1 MSQFIAVSKEPRWM
15 KPLGA
20 IMVLPGFVA
29 LIPFKADY
37 LQMWDIPLYVIAGL
51 GVLLL
56 LRAAQKIGWR
66 LNLEDNVLYYGKFN
80 LYGSWKKRRSQEFAL
95 SSEKMTKV
103 EFEGSDFVITYH
115 PSKKLTFSTKGLSS
129 IAHTRLERLKSVLE
143 AQIKTQDRA

>member
-20 IMVLPGFVA
+20 IMVLPGFIA

-80 LYGSWKKRRSQEFAL
+80 LYGNWKKRRSQEFAL

-129 IAHTRLERLKSVLE
+129 IAHTRLERMKSVLE
-143 AQIKTQDRA
+143 AQIKSQDRA

>member
-20 IMVLPGFVA
+20 IMVLPGFIA

-129 IAHTRLERLKSVLE
+129 IAHTRLERMKSVLE
-143 AQIKTQDRA
+143 VQIKTQDRA

>member
-20 IMVLPGFVA
+20 IMVLPGFIA

>member
-129 IAHTRLERLKSVLE
+129 IAHTRLERMKSVLE
-143 AQIKTQDRA
+143 AQIKSQDRA

>member
-80 LYGSWKKRRSQEFAL
+80 LYGNWKKRRSQEFAL

-129 IAHTRLERLKSVLE
+129 ISHTRLERMKSVLE

>member
-1 MSQFIAVSKEPRWM
+1 M

-20 IMVLPGFVA
+20 IMLLPGFIA

-129 IAHTRLERLKSVLE
+129 IAHTRLERMKSVLE

>member
-80 LYGSWKKRRSQEFAL
+80 LYGNWKKRRSQEFAL

-129 IAHTRLERLKSVLE
+129 IAHTRLERMKSVLE

>member
-129 IAHTRLERLKSVLE
+129 IAHTRLERMKSVLE
-143 AQIKTQDRA
+143 VQIKTQDRA

>member
-29 LIPFKADY
+29 PIPFKADY

-103 EFEGSDFVITYH
+103 EFEGSNFVITYH

-129 IAHTRLERLKSVLE
+129 IAHTRLERMKSVLE
-143 AQIKTQDRA
+143 VQIKTQDRA

>member
-1 MSQFIAVSKEPRWM
+1 M

-51 GVLLL
+51 GGLLL

-95 SSEKMTKV
+95 SLDKVTKV
-103 EFEGSDFVITYH
+103 EFEGSDFVITYN
-115 PSKKLTFSTKGLSS
+115 PSKKLRFNTRGLSS
-129 IAHTRLERLKSVLE
+129 ISQTRLEKLKSQME
-143 AQIKTQDRA
+143 HGIKNYDRA

>member
-1 MSQFIAVSKEPRWM
+1 M

-80 LYGSWKKRRSQEFAL
+80 LYGTWKKRRSQEFAL

-129 IAHTRLERLKSVLE
+129 IAHTRLERMKSVLE
-143 AQIKTQDRA
+143 VQIKTQDRA